1 MPPCGRPRRFPPE
14 QIAQVKAI
22 ACELPRSEG
31 VPLSRFSRAELH
43 RLVIERGVCEASAST
58 IARWLAEDAL
68 KPWQHRSWIFPTD
81 PAFLEKAGPVLDLYQ
96 GRWQGKLLHPGE
108 FVICADEKP
117 SIQARARI
125 HATLPPAPRS
135 RGQRVEHT
143 YQRGG
148 ALTYLAALD
157 IGRRG
162 GRRPRVFGRSEPSG
176 GIAPFDRL
184 VWQVMTK
191 QPYASARRVFW
202 IVDNGSSH
210 RGQKSV
216 ERLERRWPNLVLVHL
231 PVHASWLNQI
241 EIYYSIV
248 QRKLLE
254 PNDFDDLADAR
265 SHPQRL
271 RAPLERDR
279 RALRLELHPRR
290 PRRADRPPD
299 NPRAPTPARRMTTS
313 ELTTGSTS
321 STLVAVEQPQD
332 DQPVVRSFGWTSAWA
347 TRMYYVWHAPLEEML
362 ERFGDRTDSRR
373 SARVGGVLIK
383 LVNRLLLARA
393 YAHGRARPC
402 NERSCFSLAGQVP
415 WQRQPEPPWWTI
427 ARPLRLSRARHRYSV
442 RGLTIS
448 DDSTEMFSRECRR
461 AAWKRFCGPRH
472 SHQR

>member
-1 MPPCGRPRRFPPE
+1 LTVSAIDRDVVVRAVFPPE
-14 QIAQVKAI
+14 QIAEVKAI
-22 ACELPRSEG
+22 ACALPRSQG

-43 RLVIERGVCEASAST
+43 RLVVERSVCEASAST

-96 GRWQGKLLHPGE
+96 GRWQGKRLHPGE

-117 SIQARARI
+117 SIQARRRI
-125 HATLPPAPRS
+125 HETLPPAPGT

-143 YQRGG
+143 YRRAG

-157 IGRRG
+157 IGRHG

-191 QPYASARRVFW
+191 EPYASAPRVFW

-254 PNDFDDLADAR
+254 PNDFDDLA
-265 SHPQRL
+265 
-271 RAPLERDR
+271 E
-279 RALRLELHPRR
+279 
-290 PRRADRPPD
+290 
-299 NPRAPTPARRMTTS
+299 
-313 ELTTGSTS
+313 
-321 STLVAVEQPQD
+321 
-332 DQPVVRSFGWTSAWA
+332 
-347 TRMYYVWHAPLEEML
+347 
-362 ERFGDRTDSRR
+362 
-373 SARVGGVLIK
+373 
-383 LVNRLLLARA
+383 LARTLNA
-393 YAHGRARPC
+393 FQQRWNEIAEPFDWRFTRDDLAALITRLAAHEPQLQ
-402 NERSCFSLAGQVP
+402 LA
-415 WQRQPEPPWWTI
+415 
-427 ARPLRLSRARHRYSV
+427 A
-442 RGLTIS
+442 
-448 DDSTEMFSRECRR
+448 
-461 AAWKRFCGPRH
+461 
-472 SHQR
+472 